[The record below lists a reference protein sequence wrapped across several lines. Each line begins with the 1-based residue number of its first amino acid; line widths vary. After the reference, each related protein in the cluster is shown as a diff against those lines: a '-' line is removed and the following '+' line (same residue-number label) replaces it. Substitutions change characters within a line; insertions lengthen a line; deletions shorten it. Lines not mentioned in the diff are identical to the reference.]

1 MLRILDLAIWLN
13 TWQDV
18 ILNLIAALVT
28 YIF

>member
-1 MLRILDLAIWLN
+1 MRAYNLAIWVN

>member
-1 MLRILDLAIWLN
+1 MLRILDLTIWLN

-28 YIF
+28 RVF

>member
-1 MLRILDLAIWLN
+1 MLRFSLAIWVN
-13 TWQDV
+13 TWSDV